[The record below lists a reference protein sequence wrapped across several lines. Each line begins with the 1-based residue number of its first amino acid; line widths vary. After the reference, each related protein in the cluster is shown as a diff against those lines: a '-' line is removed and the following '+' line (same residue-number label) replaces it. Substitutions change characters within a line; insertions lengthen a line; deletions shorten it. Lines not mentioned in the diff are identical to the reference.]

1 MIELDL
7 PGVVITI
14 VGVAYWIW
22 MIRYIKKK

>member
-1 MIELDL
+1 MIVLDL
-7 PGVVITI
+7 QGIVITI